1 MDFKNIDNKYRFTP
15 IWSWNEKLN
24 ISETKRQIEL
34 LKQSGMG
41 GFIIHARDGI
51 KSAYMGDEFFRN
63 ITQSINDA
71 DSSGMNCWICDEN
84 GFPSGSGGGIVN
96 SKGLDYQQKFLR
108 MEAGEKTNDRTI
120 ICKDGYHFYYD
131 VNPSYIDT
139 LNPDTV
145 RCFIEEAYEK
155 YFEKTQNSFEG
166 FYIYEPQFVNDAIP
180 WSFTLPAEYKKEY
193 NEELL
198 DKLEELFRPIGDYEN
213 TRIKFWILVTK
224 LFSNNYTKQIF
235 DWCNEHSVKL
245 SGHFA
250 QGDSPCFSGAVMPN
264 YKYLHTPGIK
274 SSYKNS
280 SNPLAVLQASSVAHQ
295 FGKKEVWAEL
305 YSQCNNS
312 MSIGD
317 FKRTAEFQMVR
328 GITKICPHTAP
339 YSLRGFRKE
348 NCQPAFFYQ
357 QPWWEDIKL
366 LSDSLSRIG
375 MILSEGKV
383 KFDTLLIS
391 NNTSM
396 WSEFDDSDAL
406 NEHSVS
412 LLDAVKTLE
421 KKHIPFHIGDE
432 VIISQNAR
440 VENGAFVIGTQ
451 RYTNVVLPKHKTLLL
466 STESLLSEFERVG
479 GNIVLAETLEANDV
493 CDKEEL
499 TYTER
504 HFDEFTAHYFV
515 NSTDKEFVSAI
526 NRGSKMLDITTGEVV
541 PFYGVYKFHPYE
553 SLVVFDDGSPM
564 QSRPF
569 KKQLKELDISGE
581 WQIKE
586 CSENALAIDVCDLY
600 FDGELASEKEN
611 ARDIIYK
618 ANNLNRDVNIRC
630 DYHFNIKF
638 VPENIYLACETP
650 EIFGITVN
658 GTELNPEDLGYYLY
672 PALRKLEIKD
682 LLIEGENVIS
692 LNLDFSPTLKS
703 GENLEQFS
711 INELQAE
718 FEPIYIV
725 GDFSV
730 CTDGKFLKLDKNAC
744 RYVGDFSIEQA
755 KETIDTTNIEKQ
767 GFPFFSGKMTLSKKF
782 NISDTGYMINL
793 SRKGIS
799 SLTVSVNQNTITPS
813 LLEPCEVN
821 LSDHLQK
828 GDNEIE
834 ITISNS
840 LRNLLGPHHLP
851 TGENLSVTPA
861 HFHKEPCVWN
871 NNTPTPWEE
880 NYCFIEFGF
889 DNFTPNE

>member
-24 ISETKRQIEL
+24 ISETKGQIEL
-34 LKQSGMG
+34 FKQSGMG

-63 ITQSINDA
+63 ITQSLNDA
-71 DSSGMNCWICDEN
+71 ESNNMTCWICDEN
-84 GFPSGSGGGIVN
+84 GFPSGSGGGAIN

-145 RCFIEEAYEK
+145 RCFIDETYEK
-155 YFEKTQNSFEG
+155 YIDKQNGFEG
-166 FYIYEPQFVNDAIP
+166 FYTYEPQISNDAIP
-180 WSFTLPAEYKKEY
+180 WSFILPAEYKKEY

-198 DKLEELFRPIGDYEN
+198 DKLEELFRPVDDYEN
-213 TRIKFWILVTK
+213 TRVKFWHLVTK

-235 DWCNEHSVKL
+235 NWCNEHGIKL
-245 SGHFA
+245 AGHFA
-250 QGDSPCFSGAVMPN
+250 HADTTCANGAVMTN

-274 SSYKNS
+274 SSYKDSN
-280 SNPLAVLQASSVAHQ
+280 NPLLPIQAASVAHQ
-295 FGKKEVWAEL
+295 FGKKEVLAEL
-305 YSQCNNS
+305 FSNCNNS
-312 MSIGD
+312 MCIDD

-348 NCQPAFFYQ
+348 SCQPAFFYQ
-357 QPWWEDIKL
+357 QPWWDGIRL
-366 LSDSLSRIG
+366 LSDSLSRIC

-391 NNTSM
+391 NNTSV
-396 WSEFDDSDAL
+396 WAEFNDSDSIT
-406 NEHSVS
+406 NEYTEAM
-412 LLDAVKTLE
+412 LDSIKTLE

-440 VENGAFVIGTQ
+440 VENGAFVIDTQ
-451 RYTNVVLPKHKTLLL
+451 RYTNIVLPKHKTLLP
-466 STESLLSEFERVG
+466 STEALLSEFERAG
-479 GNIVLAETLEANDV
+479 GNIVLAENLVSNDV

-499 TYTER
+499 TYTIR
-504 HFDEFTAHYFV
+504 YFDDFTAHYFV

-526 NRGSKMLDITTGEVV
+526 DCGSKMLDITTGEIA

-553 SLVVFDDGSPM
+553 SLVIIDDGTPM

-586 CSENALAIDVCDLY
+586 CSENALAIDICDLY
-600 FDGELASEKEN
+600 FDDELVGENEYS
-611 ARDIIYK
+611 RDVIYK
-618 ANNLNRDVNIRC
+618 AANLNRNVNIKC
-630 DYHFNIKF
+630 DYHFNIKSI
-638 VPENIYLACETP
+638 PENIYLACETP
-650 EIFGITVN
+650 EVFSITVN
-658 GTELNPEDLGYYLY
+658 GTELNSEDLGYYLY
-672 PALRKLEIKD
+672 PALRKLEFRD
-682 LLIEGENVIS
+682 LLTEGENVIS
-692 LNLDFSPTLKS
+692 LNLEFSPSLKS
-703 GENLEQFS
+703 GEI
-711 INELQAE
+711 INEIKAE
-718 FEPIYIV
+718 IEPIYIV
-725 GDFSV
+725 GNFSV

-744 RYVGDFSIEQA
+744 RYVGGFYIDQPIETVNSI
-755 KETIDTTNIEKQ
+755 NLEKQ
-767 GFPFFSGKMTLSKKF
+767 GFPFFCGQMTLSKKF
-782 NISDTGYMINL
+782 NISDTGYMINM
-793 SRKGIS
+793 SKKGIS
-799 SLTVSVNQNTITPS
+799 SLKVTVNQNSITP
-813 LLEPCEVN
+813 LLLDPCEVN
-821 LSDHLQK
+821 LSDYLQK

-834 ITISNS
+834 ITISS
-840 LRNLLGPHHLP
+840 TLRNLFGPHHLP

-880 NYCFIEFGF
+880 NYCFMELGF
-889 DNFTPNE
+889 DNLTTNE